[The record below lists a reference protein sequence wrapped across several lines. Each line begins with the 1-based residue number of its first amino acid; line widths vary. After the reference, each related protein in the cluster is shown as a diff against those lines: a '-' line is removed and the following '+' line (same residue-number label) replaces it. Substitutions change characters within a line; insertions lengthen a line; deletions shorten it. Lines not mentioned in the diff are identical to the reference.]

1 MGYDKVSIHADD
13 IKKHGENLKNLK
25 YYYLDYSK
33 DTELVKIDVKPGDF
47 EDANDLKTKVNQ
59 IVTAAKTF
67 LTNSGKAADDIGDSL
82 IANAGYY
89 KTTNTETVGTAN
101 DFNKIGQDVEKDLPG
116 YSKYQHE

>member
-13 IKKHGENLKNLK
+13 IKKHGENLKTLK
-25 YYYLDYSK
+25 EDYLDYSK

-67 LTNSGKAADDIGDSL
+67 LTNSGKAADDISDAL
-82 IANAGYY
+82 IANADYY

-101 DFNKIGQDVEKDLPG
+101 DFDKINKDLEKDIPG
-116 YSKYQHE
+116 YSKYQYK